1 MRKLNHSESKNRSK
15 YIIEGDQTIIADCVT
30 NIFNKL
36 LNETI
41 ELDTTKEENSHSLNS
56 IAESLEDHM
65 NKNKISMSKDWKSM
79 EETKYQQSVK
89 ASGSENNLLN
99 SSLKESIYEKSSS
112 LSPPM
117 QMKTEDFKDK
127 SFAGTSMSFCRD
139 LSSTYG
145 VKLALRF
152 ENGKMKLMSVPT
164 QEYSIIDSVENPQQ
178 NDKSESL
185 LKRNASVFPYCSF

>member
-1 MRKLNHSESKNRSK
+1 MNLNESKDTLK
-15 YIIEGDQTIIADCVT
+15 FTITGDQTVLADCVT
-30 NIFNKL
+30 NIFNKV

-41 ELDTTKEENSHSLNS
+41 VLDPKEEKVNSLNS
-56 IAESLEDHM
+56 IAESLEDHSD
-65 NKNKISMSKDWKSM
+65 KKYFMSKDWKSM
-79 EETKYQQSVK
+79 EEEKYHNK
-89 ASGSENNLLN
+89 ENHLLN
-99 SSLKESIYEKSSS
+99 ASLKESIYEKSV
-112 LSPPM
+112 LSPPA
-117 QMKTEDFKDK
+117 QTKTDDFKEK

-185 LKRNASVFPYCSF
+185 LKRSASVIICCLLNF